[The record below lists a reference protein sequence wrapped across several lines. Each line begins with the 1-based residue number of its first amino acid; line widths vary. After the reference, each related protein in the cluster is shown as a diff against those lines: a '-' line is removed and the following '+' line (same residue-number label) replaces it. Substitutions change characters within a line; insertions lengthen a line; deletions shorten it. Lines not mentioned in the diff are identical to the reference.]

1 MYTLPKDPVMLLSFV
16 NMKLRD
22 EFTSLDELAAACSTT
37 TQEIKDALGKINYE
51 YNEDSFQYISERK
64 DYMLCGSGIDGNVAI
79 SDGCAG
85 ISRQGGYNPARWQR
99 GDGAPDRR

>member
-22 EFTSLDELAAACSTT
+22 EFSSLDELAAACSIT

-51 YNEDSFQYISERK
+51 YNEVQNQFK
-64 DYMLCGSGIDGNVAI
+64 
-79 SDGCAG
+79 
-85 ISRQGGYNPARWQR
+85 
-99 GDGAPDRR
+99 